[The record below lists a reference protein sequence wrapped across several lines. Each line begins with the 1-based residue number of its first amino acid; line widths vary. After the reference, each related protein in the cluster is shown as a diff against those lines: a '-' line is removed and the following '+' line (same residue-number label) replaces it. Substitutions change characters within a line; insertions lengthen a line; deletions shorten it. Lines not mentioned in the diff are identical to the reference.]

1 MRFKGK
7 IDLWFW
13 LVMLAGE
20 GLILFSLFDMESGI
34 IVIMILTALIYN
46 LAFLPFI
53 FRNYV
58 EVTDDVLTIAFGFSK
73 TSVALVDIK
82 EVYRTKNPISSTAA
96 SLDRILIQTSNN
108 QLMCAV
114 TEREKFFA
122 CLKEKNPDIKIPAEG
137 EKIKNTKVGKFGTI
151 FSIVIIVIVGIVLCT
166 GNIKTEF
173 KEDSFVIKAS
183 YWYDKEIDYD
193 KVESIEFRDEE
204 ISGSRVGGFG
214 SIRLLLGDFNNKE
227 FGNYTR
233 YTYTN
238 CDAGI
243 ILMVNDREVVLSG
256 VDKES
261 TFEIY
266 EELKI
271 RCGL

>member
-13 LVMLAGE
+13 LIMLAGD
-20 GLILFSLFDMESGI
+20 GLILWSLLDLRGGI
-34 IVIMILTALIYN
+34 IVIMVLTAIIYN
-46 LAFLPFI
+46 LAFLPFV

-58 EVTDDVLTIAFGFSK
+58 EVTDDTLTIAFGFSK
-73 TSVALVDIK
+73 TTVAIADIK
-82 EVYRTKNPISSTAA
+82 ELYRTKNPISSTAA
-96 SLDRILIQTSNN
+96 SLDRIVIQTYNN

-114 TEREKFFA
+114 TEREKFFEYI
-122 CLKEKNPDIKIPAEG
+122 KEKNPDIIIPSDG
-137 EKIKNTKVGKFGTI
+137 KKVKGTKVGKFSAI
-151 FSIVIIVIVGIVLCT
+151 FMITVIVVVGVVLCT

-173 KEDSFVIKAS
+173 KEESFVIKAS
-183 YWYDKEIDYD
+183 YWYDKEIEYD
-193 KVESIEFRDEE
+193 EIQSIEFRDEE
-204 ISGSRVGGFG
+204 ISGSRVAGFG

-227 FGNYTR
+227 LGNYTR

-238 CDAGI
+238 SESGI

-256 VDKES
+256 KDKES

-266 EELKI
+266 EELKL